1 MRVPTHFLKMS
12 QTSRISTQKERLPK
26 SIINMK
32 SKTKNCVTEFDS
44 AALKKMKL
52 CFCAVQRQKSWCFS
66 ASSSLNIKERS
77 CFQLTL
83 CSWRN
88 VLGRKMFEEIAH
100 FKQILWN
107 IYKKLILSSQSCAC
121 SETRLLELW
130 FPNNRIL
137 SAAQIWDICSKVQCW
152 VKN

>member
-107 IYKKLILSSQSCAC
+107 IYKKLILSSQSCVLALKLDSWNYGSPITGFYQQLRFGIFAAKC
-121 SETRLLELW
+121 S
-130 FPNNRIL
+130 
-137 SAAQIWDICSKVQCW
+137 AG
-152 VKN
+152 